1 MEQETTY
8 EKTNDG
14 QLKEIQPEIPA
25 VRPSETFSPDVID
38 EMVRQW
44 AVTVEEAQRN
54 YALWKKRQDKA
65 IELEVSRGEGVEN
78 GGTE

>member
-1 MEQETTY
+1 MQDEITY

-25 VRPSETFSPDVID
+25 VRPSETFTIEVIND
-38 EMVRQW
+38 MVQQW
-44 AVTVEEAQRN
+44 AVTVEDAQRN

-65 IELEVSRGEGVEN
+65 IELAIVPEEPIVEP
-78 GGTE
+78 E